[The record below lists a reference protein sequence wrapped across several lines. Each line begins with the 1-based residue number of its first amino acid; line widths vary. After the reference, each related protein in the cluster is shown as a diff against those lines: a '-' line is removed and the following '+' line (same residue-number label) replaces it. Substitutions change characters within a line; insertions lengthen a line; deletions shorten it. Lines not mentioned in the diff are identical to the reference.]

1 MSEAVFLFV
10 QLLAVLRIEHAA
22 RAGDDRAGPGQAW
35 LAGLLTAAAILI
47 RTAGV
52 TILAAGLIY
61 LARKRQWRSAAVFG
75 AAAILAVLPWWLYA
89 RAHAPARADLI
100 DHGGLMAVAYADQF
114 WTSEA
119 GTVTARPV
127 GADHLPARVVGNLA
141 NIAIRDVG
149 GIVTPLLFRTPG
161 ESGLEVIGLGPPE
174 GGKVPSM
181 GSAVGTKVVSLALT
195 LIAGL
200 GFVVAWRRR
209 ATVAEWLVP
218 LAIAMI
224 ALWPFWTFRFLLPL
238 VPFLF
243 GYLVMGAEALAHAIG
258 RVSPR
263 RVLDP
268 AAAVR
273 TFMCV
278 LIGLNAIDH
287 TQYIAQAYGAPRGVP
302 WKAHAAEIGE
312 MLSWLRQHATDDGV
326 IASDNPA
333 LVYLH
338 TGHRTVAID
347 SFEDMWTRWN
357 RLGVRYVASLS
368 DGVPPSGPRVDMIF
382 KHPDRNLW
390 VAEIA
395 PADRGGQSQAPGG

>member
-1 MSEAVFLFV
+1 
-10 QLLAVLRIEHAA
+10 
-22 RAGDDRAGPGQAW
+22 
-35 LAGLLTAAAILI
+35 
-47 RTAGV
+47 
-52 TILAAGLIY
+52 
-61 LARKRQWRSAAVFG
+61 
-75 AAAILAVLPWWLYA
+75 
-89 RAHAPARADLI
+89 
-100 DHGGLMAVAYADQF
+100 
-114 WTSEA
+114 
-119 GTVTARPV
+119 
-127 GADHLPARVVGNLA
+127 
-141 NIAIRDVG
+141 
-149 GIVTPLLFRTPG
+149 
-161 ESGLEVIGLGPPE
+161 
-174 GGKVPSM
+174 
-181 GSAVGTKVVSLALT
+181 
-195 LIAGL
+195 
-200 GFVVAWRRR
+200 
-209 ATVAEWLVP
+209 
-218 LAIAMI
+218 
-224 ALWPFWTFRFLLPL
+224 
-238 VPFLF
+238 
-243 GYLVMGAEALAHAIG
+243 
-258 RVSPR
+258 
-263 RVLDP
+263 VLDP

-347 SFEDMWTRWN
+347 SFEDKWTRWN

-395 PADRGGQSQAPGG
+395 PADPGGRAQAPDG